1 MNRLDNVLNI
11 NFSLYKF
18 VKITA
23 AYIYIC
29 VYITREKQEC
39 GNVCKCSVT
48 YEFNVPKTC
57 RLD

>member
-23 AYIYIC
+23 AYIYMRIHHEGK
-29 VYITREKQEC
+29 TRVWQ
-39 GNVCKCSVT
+39 
-48 YEFNVPKTC
+48 
-57 RLD
+57 RM